1 MVHQII
7 LESLSKSLSI
17 DPRGEASVKGWR
29 KERMTSM
36 DELREE
42 EEQSEAETIAEII
55 YWATGRTKI
64 YPEKNFEMRYAKIKA
79 RSEQKRKDKTQK

>member
-17 DPRGEASVKGWR
+17 DLRREASLKGWR

-42 EEQSEAETIAEII
+42 EQSEAETKAEII

-79 RSEQKRKDKTQK
+79 RSEQKREDKTQK

>member
-1 MVHQII
+1 

-17 DPRGEASVKGWR
+17 DLRGEASLKGWR

-42 EEQSEAETIAEII
+42 EEEEEEQSEAETKAEII

>member
-1 MVHQII
+1 
-7 LESLSKSLSI
+7 
-17 DPRGEASVKGWR
+17 
-29 KERMTSM
+29 MTSM

-42 EEQSEAETIAEII
+42 GEEQSEAETKAEII

-79 RSEQKRKDKTQK
+79 RSEQKRKEKDEDKTQK